1 LSEAARI
8 GISAPRAREKA
19 KTRVCRAHHYCKTN
33 QASLIAG
40 DLHHANAF
48 KRHGSPFGLAAL
60 GRPLYCSIMVIRRF
74 TFVLAL
80 AIAAALP
87 GAAHAAGWTLQPGE
101 NAAGLAF
108 GTPMTDR
115 DAFRLDCSGGMM
127 SISTWAGS
135 PPRGVT
141 EGSFPTRL
149 SVFFGNRELVFA
161 ATGRVTGP
169 GGASRVDARIVDP
182 AAFLTSLGQVNRL
195 TTVIY
200 AGRRM
205 AATPTAEQTAGFR
218 KACGF

>member
-1 LSEAARI
+1 MTDMRTQS
-8 GISAPRAREKA
+8 
-19 KTRVCRAHHYCKTN
+19 
-33 QASLIAG
+33 
-40 DLHHANAF
+40 
-48 KRHGSPFGLAAL
+48 
-60 GRPLYCSIMVIRRF
+60 
-74 TFVLAL
+74 LAL
-80 AIAAALP
+80 ALVAVAAFALP
-87 GAAHAAGWTLQPGE
+87 GAAHAAGWTLEPG
-101 NAAGLAF
+101 NKAAALVF
-108 GTPMTDR
+108 GTPVTDR

-149 SVFFGNRELVFA
+149 SVFFGNRELVFS

-182 AAFLTSLGQVNRL
+182 AAFLSSLDQVSRL

-218 KACGF
+218 KACGL

>member
-1 LSEAARI
+1 MHIRRSAIALALLVVAAVPV
-8 GISAPRAREKA
+8 AA
-19 KTRVCRAHHYCKTN
+19 
-33 QASLIAG
+33 QAS
-40 DLHHANAF
+40 
-48 KRHGSPFGLAAL
+48 
-60 GRPLYCSIMVIRRF
+60 
-74 TFVLAL
+74 
-80 AIAAALP
+80 
-87 GAAHAAGWTLQPGE
+87 GWTLQPGK
-101 NAAGLAF
+101 NTAGLAF
-108 GTPMTDR
+108 GTPVTDR

-149 SVFFGNRELVFA
+149 SVFFGNRELVFS

-169 GGASRVDARIVDP
+169 GSASRIDARIVDP
-182 AAFLTSLGQVNRL
+182 GAFLTSLDQVSRL

-205 AATPTAEQTAGFR
+205 AASPTAEQTAGFR